1 MDEPEQ
7 DKLEIPVPEPE
18 VSPEQ
23 TLQRSIVPRLDEEEE
38 RELAERIC
46 ADFTGAIQDRSEW
59 ENRLAEWEDAYYNR
73 VPDKTF
79 PWVGASNFHV
89 PITMMG
95 VETFKPRLVDGVL
108 GQTPPIIVVPTKAAD
123 EDRKDKV
130 ESVLNWQVLSEMGLD
145 TTVAQSAHLFLQP
158 GMAVAKTFWKV
169 DRRRRKFV
177 RSFEPGTPVPQILDA
192 IFGATKPRDIEKLD
206 ELKWRGWIAVPSYG
220 GADLEVIIKLKF
232 LDNEIQVLVDRDE
245 VTEGPH
251 VDLIDPT
258 DLIAPAKG
266 GHEVMDL
273 PWVQHRLWLTEDDLR
288 RKCLLGRFY
297 TDRVQE
303 LLDQHDGAPGD
314 DKPQM
319 DSQMYRTGL
328 DQTEGIEG
336 LGPSNARA
344 DQFEILEDYRRYD
357 IDGDGLDEEIITWV
371 STDLPGRILGWD
383 YLDNVYAHGR
393 RPLRVG
399 RYFPIPFR
407 FYGLAFAEVVKG
419 IQDEINAIHNQ
430 RVDYAT
436 IQNLPFGFK
445 RASATMPPITQRLRP
460 GEFID
465 VDDPQKDI
473 NIPRWGGSPAWGQ
486 QEEATLMQMYERVT
500 GVTDLSIGR
509 QPNRVGATRTAA
521 GTQTLLSESGLRFKT
536 ALQSFQRLWL
546 GIFDDILALDQEY
559 LPPGKEFRVTGRRPA
574 VIKVK
579 DRNEIR
585 GKYDLRLAATSETL
599 NRQQMRDDATVIMQA
614 VMNPALMQVGIVGLK
629 GVRRSVTDFLKAYGK
644 DPDFYVEE
652 QAPVRS
658 VVQKIQLFVTG
669 QYVPPS
675 LGENAQLQ
683 IPQLQQAL
691 QDPIVAPDV
700 KQLIQRHL
708 QEFMQLQQAQQMAQM
723 LQQQKGQPGQA
734 PGPGQMGPQA
744 VNAQQGQM
752 APQPTQPGN
761 RARGGMGMPSPN
773 GQNG

>member
-1 MDEPEQ
+1 MDSPEQ
-7 DKLEIPVPEPE
+7 DKLEIPVPEPDIP
-18 VSPEQ
+18 PES
-23 TLQRSIVPRLDEEEE
+23 TLQRSIVPRLDSDDE
-38 RELAERIC
+38 RDLAELII
-46 ADFTGAIQDRSEW
+46 ADFEAAIQDRSEW
-59 ENRLAEWEDAYYNR
+59 ESRLAEWEDAYYNR
-73 VPDKTF
+73 VGEKDF
-79 PWVGASNFHV
+79 PWPGASNFHI

-108 GQTPPIIVVPTKAAD
+108 GQTPPIMVVPTKAAD

-130 ESVLNWQVLSEMGLD
+130 ESVLNWQVLSEMGLEA
-145 TTVAQSAHLFLQP
+145 TVTQSAHLYLQP
-158 GMAVAKTFWKV
+158 GMAICKTYWKV

-177 RSFEPGTPVPQILDA
+177 REFPPGTAIPNILEA
-192 IFGATKPRDIEKLD
+192 IFGATKPRQVKKLD
-206 ELKWRGWIAVPSYG
+206 ELKWRGYIPVPSYSG
-220 GADLEVIIKLKF
+220 DDLEVIIQLKF
-232 LDNEIQVLVDRDE
+232 IDSGVQVLVDRDE

-251 VDLIDPT
+251 VDLVDPV

-273 PWVQHRLWLTEDDLR
+273 PWVQHRLWLNEDDLR

-297 TDRVQE
+297 TDTVQE
-303 LLDQHDGAPGD
+303 LLDQHDGEPSD
-314 DKPQM
+314 DKPTM
-319 DSQMYRTGL
+319 DSARYREGL

-336 LGPSNARA
+336 QGPSNVRA
-344 DQFEILEDYRRYD
+344 SQYEILEDYRRYD
-357 IDGDGLDEEIITWV
+357 VDGDGLDEEIITWV
-371 STDLPGRILGWD
+371 ATDLPGRILGWD

-407 FYGLAFAEVVKG
+407 FYGLAFAEVIKG

-460 GEFID
+460 GEFLD

-473 NIPRWGGSPAWGQ
+473 NIPRWGGSPAWGH
-486 QEEATLMQMYERVT
+486 QEEATLMQMFERVT

-509 QPNRVGATRTAA
+509 QPNRVGATRTAS

-536 ALQSFQRLWL
+536 ALQGFQRLWL
-546 GIFDDILALDQEY
+546 GVFEDVLALDQEY

-574 VIKVK
+574 VIRVK
-579 DRNEIR
+579 DRTEIS

-599 NRQQMRDDATVIMQA
+599 NRQQMRDDATIIMQA
-614 VMNPALMQVGIVGLK
+614 IMNPALMQVGIVGLK
-629 GVRRSVTDFLKAYGK
+629 GVRRVVTDFLRAYSK

-652 QAPVRS
+652 QSPVRS
-658 VVQKIQLFVTG
+658 VAQKLQLFVTG

-675 LGENAQLQ
+675 FGENQQTQ
-683 IPQLQQAL
+683 IPELQAAL
-691 QDPIVAPDV
+691 QDPIIRPEI

-708 QEFMQLQQAQQMAQM
+708 QEFMQLQQAQHMAQM
-723 LQQQKGQPGQA
+723 LQQQGAAESPQR
-734 PGPGQMGPQA
+734 MGPQA

-761 RARGGMGMPSPN
+761 RARGGMGMPAPG
-773 GQNG
+773 GQSAG

>member
-7 DKLEIPVPEPE
+7 DKIPVPEPE
-18 VSPEQ
+18 IGPES
-23 TLQRSIVPRLDEEEE
+23 TLQRSIIPRLEEDEE
-38 RELAERIC
+38 RDLAERIYS
-46 ADFTGAIQDRSEW
+46 DFLAAIQDRSEW
-59 ENRLAEWEDAYYNR
+59 ESRLADWEDAYYNR
-73 VPDKTF
+73 VEDKDF
-79 PWVGASNFHV
+79 PWPGASNFHI

-108 GQTPPIIVVPTKAAD
+108 GQTPPIMVVPTKAAD

-130 ESVLNWQVLSEMGLD
+130 ECVLNWQVLSEMDLEPV
-145 TTVAQSAHLFLQP
+145 VAQSAHLFLQP
-158 GMAVAKTFWKV
+158 GMAVAKTYWKV

-177 RSFEPGTPVPQILDA
+177 RSFPLGTPIDAILDA
-192 IFGATKPRDIEKLD
+192 VFGATKPRDVEKLD
-206 ELKWRGWIAVPSYG
+206 ELKWRGWIPVPSYEG
-220 GADLEVIIKLKF
+220 SDLEVIVKLKY
-232 LDNEIQVLVDRDE
+232 LDNEVQILVDRDE

-266 GHEVMDL
+266 GHEIADL
-273 PWVQHRLWLTEDDLR
+273 PWVQQRLWLTEDDLR

-297 TDRVQE
+297 TDVVQE
-303 LLDQHDGAPGD
+303 LLDQHDSAPGD

-319 DSQMYRTGL
+319 DAQRYREGL

-336 LGPSNARA
+336 QGPSNARA
-344 DQFEILEDYRRYD
+344 DQYEILEDYRRYD

-371 STDLPGRILGWD
+371 STDLPGRVLGWD

-407 FYGLAFAEVVKG
+407 FYGLSFAEVVHG

-465 VDDPQKDI
+465 VDDPQRDI
-473 NIPRWGGSPAWGQ
+473 NIPKWGGSPAWGH

-546 GIFDDILALDQEY
+546 GIFEDILALDQEY

-574 VIKVK
+574 VIRVK
-579 DRNEIR
+579 DRTEIR
-585 GKYDLRLAATSETL
+585 GKYDLRLAASSETL
-599 NRQQMRDDATVIMQA
+599 NRQQMRDDATVVMQA
-614 VMNPALMQVGIVGLK
+614 LMNPALMQVGIVGLK
-629 GVRRSVTDFLKAYGK
+629 GVRRSLTDFLKAYGK
-644 DPDFYVEE
+644 DPDFFVEE
-652 QAPVRS
+652 QAPVRG
-658 VVQKIQLFVTG
+658 VGQKLQLFVTG

-675 LGENAQLQ
+675 LGENPKTQ
-683 IPQLQQAL
+683 IPELQAAL
-691 QDPIVAPDV
+691 RDPMINPEVR
-700 KQLIQRHL
+700 QLIQRHL
-708 QEFMQLQQAQQMAQM
+708 QEFMQLMQAQQMAQM
-723 LQQQKGQPGQA
+723 MQAQQA
-734 PGPGQMGPQA
+734 GPNGPRQIGPQS
-744 VNAQQGQM
+744 VNAQQGAM

-761 RARGGMGMPSPN
+761 RARGGMGMPAPG
-773 GQNG
+773 GQSAG

>member
-1 MDEPEQ
+1 MDEAEQ
-7 DKLEIPVPEPE
+7 DKLEIPVPDPE

-23 TLQRSIVPRLDEEEE
+23 TLQRSITPRLDEDEE
-38 RELAERIC
+38 RELADRIY
-46 ADFTGAIQDRSEW
+46 ADYIAGLEDRIEW
-59 ENRLAEWEDAYYNR
+59 ESRLAEWDDAYYNR

-130 ESVLNWQVLSEMGLD
+130 ECVLNWQVLSEMGLEA
-145 TTVAQSAHLFLQP
+145 TVAQSAHLFLHP
-158 GMAVAKTFWKV
+158 GMAVAKTYWKV

-177 RSFEPGTPVPQILDA
+177 RSFPLQTPIPSVIEA
-192 IFGATKPRDIEKLD
+192 VFGVIKPRNVEKID
-206 ELKWRGWIAVPSYG
+206 ELKWRGYIPVPTYEG
-220 GADLEVIIKLKF
+220 DDLEVIVQIKYLE
-232 LDNEIQVLVDRDE
+232 NELQILVDRDDI
-245 VTEGPH
+245 TEGPA
-251 VDLIDPT
+251 VELIDPI

-266 GHEVMDL
+266 GHDVDDL
-273 PWVQHRLWLTEDDLR
+273 PWVQQRLWLTEDDLR

-297 TDRVQE
+297 TDTVQD
-303 LLDQHDGAPGD
+303 LLDLKDGQPTGD
-314 DKPQM
+314 DAQS
-319 DSQMYRTGL
+319 DSTRYREGL

-336 LGPSNARA
+336 DGPSNARSS
-344 DQFEILEDYRRYD
+344 QYEILEDYRRYD
-357 IDGDGLDEEIITWV
+357 IDGDGLEEEIISWV
-371 STDLPGRILGWD
+371 AVDMPSRILGWD

-407 FYGLAFAEVVKG
+407 FYGLSFAEVVKG

-473 NIPRWGGSPAWGQ
+473 NIPKWGGSPAWGQ

-546 GIFDDILALDQEY
+546 GIFADILALDQEY

-579 DRNEIR
+579 DRTEIR
-585 GKYDLRLAATSETL
+585 GNYDLRLAATSETL
-599 NRQQMRDDATVIMQA
+599 NRQQMRDDATTIMQA

-644 DPDFYVEE
+644 DPDFYIEE

-658 VVQKIQLFVTG
+658 VGQKLQLFVTG

-675 LGENAQLQ
+675 LGENPQTQ
-683 IPQLQQAL
+683 IPELQAAL
-691 QDPIVAPDV
+691 QDPIVAPEV

-723 LQQQKGQPGQA
+723 LQQQKGPT
-734 PGPGQMGPQA
+734 GPQGPQA
-744 VNAQQGQM
+744 PNAQQGRM
-752 APQPTQPGN
+752 APQPTQPAGT
-761 RARGGMGMPSPN
+761 AKGGMGMPSAN
-773 GQNG
+773 GGPVNG

>member
-1 MDEPEQ
+1 VDEPEQ
-7 DKLEIPVPEPE
+7 LKAEIPIPEPDVPVE
-18 VSPEQ
+18 S
-23 TLQRSIVPRLDEEEE
+23 TLQRSITPRLDEDEE
-38 RELAERIC
+38 RMLADRIYS
-46 ADFTGAIQDRSEW
+46 DFLAAIQDRIEW
-59 ENRLAEWEDAYYNR
+59 EGRLAEWEDAYYNR
-73 VPDKTF
+73 VADKVF
-79 PWVGASNFHV
+79 PWPGASNFHV

-108 GQTPPIIVVPTKAAD
+108 GQTPPIMVVPTKAAD

-130 ESVLNWQVLSEMGLD
+130 ECVLNWQVMSEMGLD
-145 TTVAQSAHLFLQP
+145 ATVAQSAHLFLQP
-158 GMAVAKTFWKV
+158 GMAVAKTYWKV

-177 RSFEPGTPVPQILDA
+177 RSFPKGTPIQAMLEAV
-192 IFGATKPRDIEKLD
+192 FGSTKPRDVEKLD
-206 ELKWRGWIAVPSYG
+206 ELKWRGWIPVPTYEGS
-220 GADLEVIIKLKF
+220 DLEVIVQMKYLE
-232 LDNEIQVLVDRDE
+232 NEVQVLVDRDD
-245 VTEGPH
+245 VTEGPD
-251 VDLIDPT
+251 VDLIDPV

-266 GHEVMDL
+266 GHEIMDL
-273 PWVQHRLWLTEDDLR
+273 PWVQHRLWMTQDDLR

-297 TDRVQE
+297 TDAVQE
-303 LLDQHDGAPGD
+303 LLDQRNGQPMGD
-314 DKPQM
+314 QPQM
-319 DSQMYRTGL
+319 DSGLYRQGL
-328 DQTEGIEG
+328 DRTEGIEG
-336 LGPSNARA
+336 EGPSNARRH
-344 DQFEILEDYRRYD
+344 QYEILEDYRRYD

-371 STDLPGRILGWD
+371 ATDLPGRVLGWD

-407 FYGLAFAEVVKG
+407 FYGLSFAEVVKG

-436 IQNLPFGFK
+436 IQNLPFGFV

-460 GEFID
+460 GEFLAL
-465 VDDPQKDI
+465 DDPQKDI
-473 NIPRWGGSPAWGQ
+473 NIPKWGGSPAWAH

-509 QPNRVGATRTAA
+509 QPNRVGATRTAS

-536 ALQSFQRLWL
+536 ALQSFQRFWL
-546 GIFDDILALDQEY
+546 GIFEDILALDQEY

-574 VIKVK
+574 VVRVK
-579 DRNEIR
+579 DRTEIR

-599 NRQQMRDDATVIMQA
+599 NRQQMRDDSTVVMQA
-614 VMNPALMQVGIVGLK
+614 IMNPALMQVGIVGLK
-629 GVRRSVTDFLKAYGK
+629 GVRRVVTDFLKAYGK

-658 VVQKIQLFVTG
+658 VNQKLQLFVTG

-675 LGENAQLQ
+675 LGENPQTQ
-683 IPQLQQAL
+683 IPELQAAL
-691 QDPIVAPDV
+691 QDPIVKPEV

-723 LQQQKGQPGQA
+723 LQQSKA
-734 PGPGQMGPQA
+734 AGPGGPQIGPQA

-761 RARGGMGMPSPN
+761 RARGGMGMPAPN
-773 GQNG
+773 GPSAG